1 MSLLNEQQLALLH
14 TYLMVPIAVGDYLY
28 NNTKVS
34 DDGQYALHEALS
46 EIDPDS
52 ALLAIAISAK
62 HIALR
67 YVNHI
72 PVAAAMSLEAS
83 KIIDDYGPDWL
94 ANYRGA
100 PLDED
105 SLRSSLVHVPED
117 LESIAD
123 LLDSVRMALS
133 DTEDPCIVLCDILA
147 IQARAHMEI
156 ADYILTELDRDESE
170 GFRIADYTAAAVTAP
185 TGDNIILF
193 PIHLRQ

>member
-1 MSLLNEQQLALLH
+1 MSLLNEKQLALLH

-28 NNTKVS
+28 NNTKI
-34 DDGQYALHEALS
+34 DEDGQYALHEALS

-83 KIIDDYGPDWL
+83 KIIDDYGLDWL
-94 ANYRGA
+94 DNYRGA

-105 SLRSSLVHVPED
+105 SLRASLVHVPED

-123 LLDSVRMALS
+123 LLDSVRLALT
-133 DTEDPCIVLCDILA
+133 DTEDPCLILCDVLA

-156 ADYILTELDRDESE
+156 ADYILTELDRDPDE
-170 GFRIADYTAAAVTAP
+170 GFRLEDYTAPSAP
-185 TGDNIILF
+185 AGDNIILF

>member
-28 NNTKVS
+28 NNTRVS

-72 PVAAAMSLEAS
+72 PVAAALSLEAS

-105 SLRSSLVHVPED
+105 SLRESLSHVPED
-117 LESIAD
+117 LESLAD
-123 LLDSVRMALS
+123 LLDAVRLTLS
-133 DTEDPCIVLCDILA
+133 DSEDPCLILCDILS

-156 ADYILTELDRDESE
+156 ADYILTELDRDEGE
-170 GFRIADYTAAAVTAP
+170 GFCAADYSTASAP
-185 TGDNIILF
+185 AGDNIILF

>member
-67 YVNHI
+67 YVNYI
-72 PVAAAMSLEAS
+72 PVAAALSLEAS

-105 SLRSSLVHVPED
+105 ALRESLSHVPED

-123 LLDSVRMALS
+123 LLDAVRQALTDS
-133 DTEDPCIVLCDILA
+133 EDPCIILCDVLS

-156 ADYILTELDRDESE
+156 ADYILTELDRDDGE
-170 GFRIADYTAAAVTAP
+170 GFAVADYTAAAVP
-185 TGDNIILF
+185 SGDNIILF

>member
-1 MSLLNEQQLALLH
+1 MSALNEQQLALLH

-28 NNTKVS
+28 NDTPVCEEA
-34 DDGQYALHEALS
+34 QYGLHEALS
-46 EIDPDS
+46 GIDPDS

-67 YVNHI
+67 YANHI
-72 PVAAAMSLEAS
+72 PVAAALSLEAS

-94 ANYRGA
+94 SNYRGT

-105 SLRSSLVHVPED
+105 ALAVSLAHVPED
-117 LESIAD
+117 LEAVAD
-123 LLDSVRMALS
+123 LLDAVRFALH
-133 DTEDPCIVLCDILA
+133 DNADPAVILCDVLS

-156 ADYILTELDRDESE
+156 ADYILAELDSDEGE
-170 GFRIADYTAAAVTAP
+170 GFAVADYAGAAAP

>member
-14 TYLMVPIAVGDYLY
+14 TYLMVPMAVGDVLY
-28 NNTKVS
+28 NNTAVN
-34 DDGQYALHEALS
+34 DDSQYALHEALS

-67 YVNHI
+67 YVNYI
-72 PVAAAMSLEAS
+72 PVAAALSLEAS
-83 KIIDDYGPDWL
+83 KIIDDYGPEWL
-94 ANYRGA
+94 ANYRGV
-100 PLDED
+100 PLDENALQA
-105 SLRSSLVHVPED
+105 SLAHVPED

-123 LLDSVRMALS
+123 LLDAVRFALS
-133 DTEDPCIVLCDILA
+133 DTEDPSIVLCDILS

-156 ADYILTELDRDESE
+156 ADFILSELDKDEGE
-170 GFRIADYTAAAVTAP
+170 AFAVADFTAKQVP
-185 TGDNIILF
+185 SGDNIILF

>member
-1 MSLLNEQQLALLH
+1 MSALNEQQLALLH

-28 NNTKVS
+28 NDTAVCEEA
-34 DDGQYALHEALS
+34 QYGLHEALS
-46 EIDPDS
+46 GIDPDS

-67 YVNHI
+67 YANHI
-72 PVAAAMSLEAS
+72 PVAAALSLESS

-94 ANYRGA
+94 SNYRGV

-105 SLRSSLVHVPED
+105 ALAASLVHVPED
-117 LESIAD
+117 LESVAD
-123 LLDSVRMALS
+123 LLDAVRFALH
-133 DTEDPCIVLCDILA
+133 DNGDPAVILCDVLS

-156 ADYILTELDRDESE
+156 ADYILTELERDEGESP
-170 GFRIADYTAAAVTAP
+170 GFGDYAAAATP
-185 TGDNIILF
+185 SGDNIILF